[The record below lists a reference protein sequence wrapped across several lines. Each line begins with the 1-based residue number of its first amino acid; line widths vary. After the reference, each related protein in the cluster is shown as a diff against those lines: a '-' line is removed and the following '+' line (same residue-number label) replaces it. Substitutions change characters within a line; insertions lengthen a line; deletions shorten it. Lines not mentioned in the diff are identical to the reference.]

1 MLRNMQHLRT
11 MLIAGTALFALAG
24 TARATDVAVRG
35 TLLSM
40 QGSDGEPMQQRA
52 RLLLRDPAIGT
63 PLPDPR
69 AGSGLLLSGGA
80 AAGQC
85 RVELALDPT
94 KWQAIGGDGPRRG
107 YRYLEHGR
115 GSHGVRRILLRP
127 GEISLRASGADWP
140 CGLAGDT
147 QRLPV
152 SVELRTA
159 QVRYCAA
166 FGGVVDHNESG
177 RFRAR
182 DAAAPAACSKTDL
195 TVADLNI
202 LHGLFCPGRG
212 FCRLSERLDLLF
224 QWIVRAGC
232 PDVVTTQEVSR
243 QAAPLF
249 AAHLATACPFPY
261 HQVYMQTTIATDDE
275 MLLSRYP
282 VVTSEIRFLYR
293 QFRTVRF
300 ARIDHPIGPVDVFST
315 HLASTSDGAQN
326 PCTAPTC
333 PEECVAAGAATVRQC
348 QGVQMARYIEE
359 RHDVAT
365 PAVITG
371 DFNESPDT
379 FVYNQF
385 VGRGWPD
392 VYLGAGNPECDPTT
406 GIGCTS
412 GRQDENLSQLESPAS
427 NENERI
433 DFIFLVP
440 PAAGSLCTASIDSG
454 TDADG
459 DGTATRIFADDPNP
473 FAPTCGASPAP
484 ICWPSDHEGMQLD
497 LNCDAAVPPA
507 TQQRTVLEPACPHA
521 ASDVPPDAG

>member
-1 MLRNMQHLRT
+1 MKRLRNM
-11 MLIAGTALFALAG
+11 LIASTALLVSAA
-24 TARATDVAVRG
+24 TASATDVPVQG
-35 TLLSM
+35 TRLSM
-40 QGSDGEPMQQRA
+40 WSSAGEPERRRA
-52 RLLLRDPAIGT
+52 RVLLIDPAIGNPPT
-63 PLPDPR
+63 DPR
-69 AGSGLLLSGGA
+69 AGSALVLSAGA
-80 AAGQC
+80 ATGQC
-85 RVELALDPT
+85 RVELALDPS
-94 KWQAIGGDGPRRG
+94 KWHVIGGDGLHRG
-107 YRYLEHGR
+107 YRYLDR
-115 GSHGVRRILLRP
+115 TSASHGVRRILLRP
-127 GEISLRASGADWP
+127 GRVTLHASGADWP
-140 CGLAGDT
+140 CDLGADA

-159 QVRYCAA
+159 GVRYCTA
-166 FGGVVDHNESG
+166 FGGVVDHNEPG
-177 RFRAR
+177 RFHAR
-182 DAAAPAACSKTDL
+182 DAPAPTACPKADL

-212 FCRLSERLDLLF
+212 FCRLSERVDLLF

-243 QAAPLF
+243 QAAPLL

-261 HQVYMQTTIATDDE
+261 HQVYMQTTIGTDDE

-282 VVTSEIRFLYR
+282 VVTNEIRFLYR

-315 HLASTSDGAQN
+315 HLSSSSDGAQN
-326 PCTAPTC
+326 PCTAPSC
-333 PEECVAAGAATVRQC
+333 PEECIAAGASTVRQC

-359 RHDVAT
+359 RHDAAT

-371 DFNESPDT
+371 DFNESPGT
-379 FVYNQF
+379 FVYDQF

-392 VYLGAGNPECDPTT
+392 VYLAAGNPECDPAT

-412 GRQDENLSQLESPAS
+412 GRQDEDLSQLESPAS
-427 NENERI
+427 NEYERI

-440 PAAGSLCTASIDSG
+440 PAAASLCSARIDSG

-473 FAPTCGASPAP
+473 FAPACGPAPAP

-497 LNCDAAVPPA
+497 LNCNAAA
-507 TQQRTVLEPACPHA
+507 TNA
-521 ASDVPPDAG
+521 APS

>member
-1 MLRNMQHLRT
+1 MAPLRNT
-11 MLIAGTALFALAG
+11 LIAITALFAFA
-24 TARATDVAVRG
+24 ARAYALDTPVQG

-40 QGSDGEPMQQRA
+40 RGSDGEPAPQRA
-52 RLLLRDPAIGT
+52 RLLLRDAAIGR

-69 AGSGLLLSGGA
+69 AGSALLLSGGA
-80 AAGQC
+80 ATGQC

-94 KWQAIGGDGPRRG
+94 KWRVIGGDGPHRG
-107 YRYLEHGR
+107 YRYLEHTP
-115 GSHGVRRILLRP
+115 GSHGLRRILLRP

-140 CGLAGDT
+140 CGLAADT

-152 SVELRTA
+152 SVELRVA
-159 QVRYCAA
+159 QVRYCAD
-166 FGGVVDHNESG
+166 FGGVIDRNESG

-182 DAAAPAACSKTDL
+182 DAAAPAACPKTDL

-202 LHGLFCPGRG
+202 LHGLFCPGRD
-212 FCRLSERLDLLF
+212 FCRLSDRLDLFF

-243 QAAPLF
+243 QAAPLL

-261 HQVYMQTTIATDDE
+261 HQVYMQTTIGTDDE

-282 VVTSEIRFLYR
+282 VVASGIRFLHR

-326 PCTAPTC
+326 PCTAPAC

-348 QGVQMARYIEE
+348 QSVQVARYVAE

-371 DFNESPDT
+371 DFNESPGT
-379 FVYNQF
+379 FVYEQF

-392 VYLGAGNPECDPTT
+392 VYLTAGNRECDPAT

-412 GRQDENLSQLESPAS
+412 GRHDEDLSHLESPAS

-440 PAAGSLCTASIDSG
+440 PAAGSLCAARIDSG
-454 TDADG
+454 SDADG

-473 FAPTCGASPAP
+473 FAPTCGAAPAP
-484 ICWPSDHEGMQLD
+484 ICWPSDHEGVQLD
-497 LNCDAAVPPA
+497 LNCSE
-507 TQQRTVLEPACPHA
+507 RIG
-521 ASDVPPDAG
+521 AGR